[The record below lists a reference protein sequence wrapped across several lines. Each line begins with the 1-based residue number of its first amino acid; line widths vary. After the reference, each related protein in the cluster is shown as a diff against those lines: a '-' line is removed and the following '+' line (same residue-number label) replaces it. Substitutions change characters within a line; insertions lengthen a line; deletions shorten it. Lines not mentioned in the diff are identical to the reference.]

1 MRKILVLVVI
11 AVACLTV
18 AACSKNGG
26 DTNLTPTSVVTE
38 AVTPTVTSEP
48 TGTPTPTVTATP
60 VPVTDLAALAA
71 RNRELHEAVITKR
84 TVNPLG
90 TAPAMS
96 ESEKLDRAYGISRR
110 YSLEFQDIDMET
122 GNTVEETWTVPYT
135 YMRISGLRDETVQKK
150 VNDRL
155 ESMVR
160 TVSHPNF
167 LPDIAGVMSVFKEHG
182 LPKTKVHEY
191 RLYSAAGILS
201 VEVDVTWYWE
211 EERVFANDEEL
222 EKYCEQVDWADP
234 RYEILDG
241 YYFVWNSP
249 VRMSYQ
255 LYGKYYLNFD
265 LSTGEEMSLSDL
277 FPEGYDYLAYLGE
290 QAYEAVKYE
299 YWFDHY
305 DGSGA
310 WESYDGMREHDAG
323 AALKITGDEEFY
335 LSGNWMMGIVTKQ
348 GREVFINLPDTVYRS
363 AGELLYS
370 VMPEYT
376 LSPFETV
383 VFYDWE
389 WSENNDEKVHMN
401 KSQRLGK
408 FRAVP
413 SGALEIEVEVK
424 RQKDL
429 PDWEYYAGEEWTAR
443 AREDLSDEK
452 IVKYAKEFL
461 EAESVWIDYWYS
473 RPTTDAEM
481 LLYRA
486 EVYPNGYYYLE
497 WCVNVKGTWRQWDG
511 YEHFTLRGWV
521 HDGRFIPEEELFDVS
536 YEELFTEIIAGLRV
550 GDREHGKPVATREEA
565 AAAAKAL
572 RPYFSKFL
580 DPFGGKDTWSWAQW
594 YVWEPGG
601 YALLKTP
608 DDVSEETFPDLKA
621 ALPQELWDS
630 LRGYDETDLYY
641 SDPNLIRRHL
651 RIYEGYSFE

>member
-18 AACSKNGG
+18 ASCSKNGG

-60 VPVTDLAALAA
+60 VPATDLAALAA
-71 RNRELHEAVITKR
+71 RNRELHEEVFTKR
-84 TVNPLG
+84 AVNPLG
-90 TAPAMS
+90 TAPAMP
-96 ESEKLDRAYGISRR
+96 ESEKRDRAYGISRS
-110 YSLEFQDIDMET
+110 YWPVFQDVVMET
-122 GNTVEETWTVPYT
+122 GSIVEETWTVPHT
-135 YMRISGLRDETVQKK
+135 YLRISGLRDEAVQKK

-155 ESMVR
+155 ESIVR
-160 TVSHPNF
+160 NMSHPNF
-167 LPDIAGVMSVFKEHG
+167 LPDIAGIMTIVKEHG
-182 LPKTKVHEY
+182 LPQSKVHEY
-191 RLYSAAGILS
+191 HHCEAGILS
-201 VEVDVTWYWE
+201 VEVEATWYWE

-222 EKYCEQVDWADP
+222 AKFCEQVDWADA

-241 YYFVWNSP
+241 YSFVWNSP
-249 VRMSYQ
+249 VRMVYQ
-255 LYGKYYLNFD
+255 LYGTYYLNFD

-277 FPEGYDYLAYLGE
+277 FPEGYDYLAYLDE
-290 QAYEAVKYE
+290 KVYEASQYE

-310 WESYDGMREHDAG
+310 WEQYDEMQEVDSGVS
-323 AALKITGDEEFY
+323 LQISGDEEFHLY
-335 LSGNWMMGIVTKQ
+335 DNWLRINTNQ
-348 GREVFINLPDTVYRS
+348 GREVSVILSDVVYRS

-376 LSPFETV
+376 LSPLETV

-389 WSENNDEKVHMN
+389 WRENSDEKVHMN

-408 FRAVP
+408 IRAVP

-429 PDWEYYAGEEWTAR
+429 PDWESYAGEEWTAR

-481 LLYRA
+481 LLYCA

-497 WCVNVKGTWRQWDG
+497 WCVNVKGTWRQGRG

-521 HDGRFIPEEELFDVS
+521 HDGRFIPEEECFDVS

-572 RPYFSKFL
+572 RPYFSKFS
-580 DPFGGKDTWSWAQW
+580 DPLGGKDTWSWVQW

-630 LRGYDETDLYY
+630 LRGYEETDLYY